1 MTGLAPAPSPPTA
14 TRSRLRQIAMAAIG
28 QVGFRRFADIH
39 NLVIRRGF
47 LGSGLGRP
55 DFNRIESVFLIAQS
69 LLWTAEDG
77 VDIDWWHDWAV
88 ARLGH
93 LDICI
98 DGERDEGGPGEL
110 TS

>member
-1 MTGLAPAPSPPTA
+1 MTVLSLAPSPPA
-14 TRSRLRQIAMAAIG
+14 VTRSRLRQIALTAIG
-28 QVGFRRFADIH
+28 QVGFRRFAEIH
-39 NLVIRRGF
+39 DLVIRRGF

-55 DFNRIESVFLIAQS
+55 DFIRIESVFLIAQS
-69 LLWTAEDG
+69 LMWTAEDG

-93 LDICI
+93 LDIRI
-98 DGERDEGGPGEL
+98 DTESDEGGQGQP